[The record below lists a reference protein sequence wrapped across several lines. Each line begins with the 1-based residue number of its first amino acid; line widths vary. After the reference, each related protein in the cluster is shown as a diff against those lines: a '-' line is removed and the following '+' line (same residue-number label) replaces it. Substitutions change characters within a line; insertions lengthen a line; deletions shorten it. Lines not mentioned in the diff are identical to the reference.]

1 MSSPPKTT
9 KKKVKKKIKVRK
21 RVKIVTKEEKKQK
34 TIEDLKKEYIK
45 SMDEKEQIAYK
56 IAQEHLDSSF
66 NLEKSIGFQKW
77 LKKNSNNI

>member
-1 MSSPPKTT
+1 MSKVVVKKT
-9 KKKVKKKIKVRK
+9 KIKVKKKIKK
-21 RVKIVTKEEKKQK
+21 KI
-34 TIEDLKKEYIK
+34 TIEDLKKNYVN

-56 IAQEHLDSSF
+56 IAKEHLGSSF